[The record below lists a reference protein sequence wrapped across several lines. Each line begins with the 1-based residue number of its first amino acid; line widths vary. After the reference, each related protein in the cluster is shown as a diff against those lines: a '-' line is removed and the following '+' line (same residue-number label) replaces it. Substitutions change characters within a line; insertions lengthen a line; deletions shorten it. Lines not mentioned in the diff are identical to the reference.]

1 MRVTWEVMT
10 LSMVLAVAATGSAA
24 ITMLFAAIL
33 A

>member
-1 MRVTWEVMT
+1 MT